1 MGHRARDTE
10 RAMSHAASKELRR
23 GVMDPRIATE
33 ADLDGLTATLTA
45 AFENDPL
52 WGGWAFPDPEDLA
65 VWWRFYLRSDL
76 RYRCVWVEGDYAAV
90 SVWIPPDG
98 SELTEEDEERVEP
111 LLEQLVG
118 PRAPEIMELV
128 ERFDATHPRKPPH
141 FYLALLGTHPEYR
154 GRGLGIGLLAENL
167 ARLGDAQGVPSYL
180 ESTNPTNNSRYE
192 RLGFRR
198 VGEFTTPDRKR
209 TVTTMWR
216 EAERPRAA
224 ISG

>member
-1 MGHRARDTE
+1 MDT
-10 RAMSHAASKELRR
+10 
-23 GVMDPRIATE
+23 RIATE

-45 AFENDPL
+45 AFEGDPL

-76 RYRCVWVEGDYAAV
+76 RYRCVWVRGDYAAA
-90 SVWIPPDG
+90 SVWIPPG
-98 SELTEEDEERVEP
+98 GTELTEEDEERVEP

-128 ERFDATHPRKPPH
+128 ERFDATHPREPPH

-154 GRGLGIGLLAENL
+154 GRGLGMGLLAENL
-167 ARLGDAQGVPSYL
+167 ASLGDAQGVPSYL
-180 ESTNPTNNSRYE
+180 ESTNPSNNSRYE
-192 RLGFRR
+192 RLGFSR
-198 VGEFTTPDRKR
+198 VGEFTTPDGKR

-216 EAERPRAA
+216 EVERPRAA
-224 ISG
+224 ASSG